1 MEPDR
6 TALYVWLGGILPTA
20 IASFIVLVYAES
32 KQPSGE
38 DPAMIPFAAVMC
50 GALWPL
56 VLTGVVGFGIY
67 TLSSI
72 WTPKLLEWF
81 KARSAVSAEFD
92 KWLGPVREEDKEC

>member
-1 MEPDR
+1 MELDR

-32 KQPSGE
+32 KHPSDE
-38 DPAMIPFAAVMC
+38 DPAMLPFAAVMG

-56 VLTGVVGFGIY
+56 VLTGVVGFVIY

-81 KARSAVSAEFD
+81 KARSAASEEFD
-92 KWLGPVREEDKEC
+92 KWLGLVKEGDKEC

>member
-6 TALYVWLGGILPTA
+6 TAPYIWLGGILPTA
-20 IASFIVLVYAES
+20 IASFIVLVYVGS
-32 KQPSGE
+32 KHPSDE
-38 DPAMIPFAAVMC
+38 DPAMLPFAAVMC

-56 VLTGVVGFGIY
+56 VLVGVVGVGIY

-81 KARSAVSAEFD
+81 KARNAVSEEFD
-92 KWLGPVREEDKEC
+92 KWLGPVGEED